1 MNFTTNYNLQ
11 KPLYTERYDINVH
24 NTNMD
29 MIDAEMLNQK
39 RNIEKNEGSLNELS
53 LNLKS
58 HVDNKSNPH
67 NITKN
72 QVGLGN
78 VENKSSATIRN
89 EMDYDNV
96 VNALGYTPFDERNA
110 FSKDYNDLINKPYIP
125 RNTSDLINDSDFIT
139 INDVV
144 MPTIPNKTSELI
156 NDAGFITIKD
166 VNIPAIPS
174 KTSELVNDSGF
185 ITIKD
190 VDSSQNHMHT
200 NKSVLDKITQSTL
213 DKISE
218 LENRVGNIDLLLDRI
233 NRTEV

>member
-39 RNIEKNEGSLNELS
+39 RNIEKNESSLNELS
-53 LNLKS
+53 LNLKN
-58 HVDNKSNPH
+58 HVENKSNPH

-72 QVGLGN
+72 QIGLGN
-78 VENKSSATIRN
+78 VENKSSETIRN
-89 EMDYDNV
+89 EIDYDNV
-96 VNALGYTPFDERNA
+96 VNALGYTPLNEQNA
-110 FSKDYNDLINKPYIP
+110 FSKDYNELINKPIIP
-125 RNTSDLINDSDFIT
+125 RYTSDLHNDS
-139 INDVV
+139 
-144 MPTIPNKTSELI
+144 
-156 NDAGFITIKD
+156 GFITIQD

-185 ITIKD
+185 ITID
-190 VDSSQNHMHT
+190 DIDTNQNHMHT

-218 LENRVGNIDLLLDRI
+218 LESRVGNIDLLLDRI